1 MLSHTLNLAI
11 VFQDNSVVAAVFVA
25 RQDERQLSQL
35 ATNPETNALLRDN
48 FRIHRVPTAQL
59 ERILIETFRGI
70 EKIYT
75 V

>member
-11 VFQDNSVVAAVFVA
+11 VFQDNSVAAAVFVA

-35 ATNPETNALLRDN
+35 ETNPETNALLRDN
-48 FRIHRVPTAQL
+48 FRIHRVATAQL

-70 EKIYT
+70 EKNST